1 VSVPGYLAK
10 ESELKAMGVDKVVVL
25 AVNDAAVMTAW
36 AKDQG
41 VVGSIIN
48 FVADSRAEATMALGL
63 AIEEPPDKFGF
74 YPRTK
79 RFAMI
84 VKDGVVKK
92 LNVCE
97 TPDDATGDSVPEMS
111 FAEQMLKDLKGV

>member
-1 VSVPGYLAK
+1 MSIPGYLAK
-10 ESELKAMGVDKVVVL
+10 EGELKAMGVEKVVVL

-63 AIEEPPDKFGF
+63 AISEPPQKFGF

-84 VKDGVVKK
+84 LKDGVVQK

-111 FAEQMLKDLKGV
+111 FADQMLKDLK